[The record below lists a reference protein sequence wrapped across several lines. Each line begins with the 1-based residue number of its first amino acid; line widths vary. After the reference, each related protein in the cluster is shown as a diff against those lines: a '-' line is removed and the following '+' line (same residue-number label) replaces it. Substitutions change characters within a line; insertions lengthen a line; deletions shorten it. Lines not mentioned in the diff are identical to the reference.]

1 MVKLILLLSV
11 KMKPNTI
18 KYRNNFESEIGD
30 ELVGWSY
37 EPYHI
42 PYIIKRKYIP
52 DFTRGKILVECKG
65 FFRAGD
71 TQKYKAIRDSLH
83 SQELVFVFTNSN
95 KKVRKG
101 SKLTMGEWC
110 DKEGFKW
117 FTTDTLEELKCY
129 DTTI

>member
-1 MVKLILLLSV
+1 MANLNFLLSV
-11 KMKPNTI
+11 MKKPNTI
-18 KYRNNFESEIGD
+18 KYRNNFESDVGD

-42 PYIIKRKYIP
+42 PYITKRKYIP
-52 DFTRGKILVECKG
+52 DFTKGNILVECKG

-83 SQELVFVFTNSN
+83 SQD
-95 KKVRKG
+95 
-101 SKLTMGEWC
+101 SKITMGGWC

-117 FTTDTLEELKCY
+117 FTKETLQELKSY
-129 DTTI
+129 GPTVK

>member
-1 MVKLILLLSV
+1 MN
-11 KMKPNTI
+11 PNTI
-18 KYRNNFESEIGD
+18 KYRNNFESDVGD

-52 DFTRGKILVECKG
+52 DFTKGNMLVECKG

-71 TQKYKAIRDSLH
+71 TQKYKAIRDSLY

-110 DKEGFKW
+110 DKEGFRW
-117 FTTDTLEELKCY
+117 FTKETLQELKHGP
-129 DTTI
+129 TIK